1 MKKLKE
7 TQERIEAT
15 QKKIDQ
21 KLQSIKIDELK
32 NRLEEAENAIKTR
45 YSKR

>member
-32 NRLEEAENAIKTR
+32 NRLDEAEIGINSR

>member
-32 NRLEEAENAIKTR
+32 NRLEEAENAINSR